1 MNELKNIVIV
11 GKKDY
16 TLAINFEKVGD
27 QQPNCIFFDKNQL
40 PVESSEAGA
49 TGLNSLYT
57 LCIYLEKLKAK
68 KALGQLTDV
77 SYIVIPDTIH
87 KDIER
92 EIYKSWVVSGTYK
105 DGKQVEP
112 LRLSL
117 WSKFVELYSEVFSYV
132 VFKPLSKYNIKKP
145 KYNADLVLY
154 VSSLIK
160 LSWDAIAQHE
170 LETLGLVLDFKE
182 LHEN

>member
-27 QQPNCIFFDKNQL
+27 QQPNCVFFDKNQL
-40 PVESSEAGA
+40 PVAAGDSGA

-57 LCIYLEKLKAK
+57 LCVYLEKLKAK
-68 KALGQLTDV
+68 KKLGRLNDV
-77 SYIVIPDTIH
+77 AYIIIPDTIH
-87 KDIER
+87 KDIQR
-92 EIYKSWVVSGTYK
+92 ETYKTWIATGTYK
-105 DGKQVEP
+105 DGEAIDQ

-117 WSKFVELYSEVFSYV
+117 WNKFVELYEEVFRYV
-132 VFKPLSKYNIKKP
+132 VFKPLSKYNIKNP

-154 VSSLIK
+154 VSSLIQ
-160 LSWDAIAQHE
+160 LSWEAIAQHE
-170 LETLGLVLDFKE
+170 LESLGLMLDFKE
-182 LHEN
+182 NE